1 MYAFVSNE
9 YRTIVRTQR
18 QLDFLCSI
26 YSYPKFK
33 AVTTIAE
40 AKKFL
45 ADNDRAFFTPSLN
58 KYGKVDDIGY
68 ISIQYFIGG
77 NNIYVNVHTEH
88 FGFIKF
94 KQLPRNIK
102 QDASYDL
109 LKLKICNVVLDDKL
123 IAHHCNAIKYV
134 LSLFDDNINVELILP
149 DVSIYLACTKYTGRN
164 FVISALQDTLRKRKG
179 ITFYTIK

>member
-9 YRTIVRTQR
+9 YRTIVNTQR
-18 QLDFLCSI
+18 QLDFLCSV

-33 AVTTIAE
+33 LVETVAE
-40 AKKFL
+40 AKQFL
-45 ADNDRAFFTPSLN
+45 IANEREFYNPSL
-58 KYGKVDDIGY
+58 KLRGKLNDIGY

-77 NNIYVNVHTEH
+77 NNIYANIYTEH

-94 KQLPRNIK
+94 KELPRNVK

-109 LKLKICNVVLDDKL
+109 LKLKICNVVLNDRV
-123 IAHHCNAIKYV
+123 IAHHCAAINNI
-134 LSLFDDNINVELILP
+134 LSMFEESINVELILP
-149 DVSIYLACTKYTGRN
+149 DISIYLACTKYTGKN
-164 FVISALQDTLRKRKG
+164 YAIQALQDTLHTRAG